1 MGNNLSANA
10 PIWTRWHQD
19 RALIQEMDKDLT
31 NAGNKKYVAV
41 SAFRVAN
48 LPKFPVQV
56 NQLLINCLLLP
67 MHFILYRL

>member
-19 RALIQEMDKDLT
+19 RTLIQEMDKDLT

-48 LPKFPVQV
+48 LTKFHVQL
-56 NQLLINCLLLP
+56 NQLPINCLLLP
-67 MHFILYRL
+67 ILFILYRL

>member
-48 LPKFPVQV
+48 LTKFPVQ
-56 NQLLINCLLLP
+56 LHRFRLIVYYYLS
-67 MHFILYRL
+67 F